1 MLRAVITADLTVPVL
16 EGSGALEGIILPGV
30 QIFPDIF
37 QGGNDLKGGAWRVE
51 PLGSPV
57 LKNGAVRI

>member
-30 QIFPDIF
+30 RIFPDIF
-37 QGGNDLKGGAWRVE
+37 QGSNDLKGGARRMAFISV
-51 PLGSPV
+51 
-57 LKNGAVRI
+57 